1 MVHFSRRRY
10 SARTTRRHTAQGAEG
25 ARTGKVADGHTQCAR
40 CMLWQGRPH
49 LPPRRAAI
57 HAATTGSPL
66 ASHTHDHKQTA
77 RQLSAGLA
85 TYAPS
90 SPATTRSLPRS
101 PRSTSPSA
109 RRQNTPLIRHDAS
122 LARALL
128 RRCPLP
134 HIPSMPHTRPHQGIH
149 HGPPRCI
156 EPRGGCRWKPRA
168 LQRTGRYS
176 DPSSAMPPAVLTHT
190 PRHRPLA
197 PLLPALAPLA
207 PLARSRAP
215 PSARAQASWCLS
227 RTSKAPMN
235 SL

>member
-1 MVHFSRRRY
+1 
-10 SARTTRRHTAQGAEG
+10 
-25 ARTGKVADGHTQCAR
+25 
-40 CMLWQGRPH
+40 MLWQGRPH

-134 HIPSMPHTRPHQGIH
+134 HIPSMPHTRPHQGTTRAYTMALRAVSSRAADAAGSLVRSSGRADI
-149 HGPPRCI
+149 PI
-156 EPRGGCRWKPRA
+156 RA
-168 LQRTGRYS
+168 LRCRRLCSRTRHATDLS
-176 DPSSAMPPAVLTHT
+176 LLSSLHS
-190 PRHRPLA
+190 HLSLLSLA
-197 PLLPALAPLA
+197 PERPPLRVLR
-207 PLARSRAP
+207 P
-215 PSARAQASWCLS
+215 RAQASWCLS